1 MNTNKVFKILLTLVF
16 TFSILEM
23 PPSVL
28 AQEPIPN
35 PVIAVYPLDRQ
46 IFGWSWTPQTTIQ
59 VSAEDC
65 FSTTTSDLSG
75 NFFIQFEDSCHLQ
88 GGDTITTTD
97 GILTK
102 DYVIADLIVT
112 SADADSNTVYGTA
125 KPGSNI
131 QAWVCEE
138 NNCVNRHEIPD
149 ELGNWSANFFVPGD
163 EPTEQNTF
171 DLQPGSQGDIVLH
184 ETDGNATSVRWHVP
198 NPIIW
203 GVTASNNWISGQDWQ
218 RNGSIEI
225 SIDNPSTPENP
236 DSTTIQITDGS
247 GNFSYQS
254 QYDITVGSVVT
265 VADSKTIK
273 QVLISSFE
281 VMTIDTTADTISGI
295 GTPNANGAV
304 WGAGWW
310 EPFVVDPTGHWQIIL
325 AGRWDI
331 QPQDQGFAIEQDNDG
346 DGTQFNW
353 RLPTLMAQ
361 LVENQ
366 VRSYGW
372 RLGASVA
379 LAIDDSAIPGS
390 PDYTASKIAVPASW
404 DPSQTDILFELGE
417 AFMLGP
423 GMTVMLTDG
432 YITKSHTIT
441 GIVITDIDLEA
452 DVISGMAQPE
462 ANISVGYICDGI
474 GTCAIRRIIANGDGS
489 WSADFSIVGQESDE
503 QTLFDIS
510 PGTSSWAG
518 EQDEDGD
525 GTSMLWRV
533 PYFEASIDRPG
544 HSVTGYGWTDGSSI
558 SLTIDNPGNGTGVDY
573 TDIQVSE
580 LNEWGEDQVQFD
592 LDEFRL
598 ETGAA
603 VTLTDGVTSQTLN
616 VAFLDITNVDTDNDR
631 IYGKTDPGSTVEV
644 ESPHHARRVVVADP
658 SGNWMAD
665 FSIVGP
671 GDNEQDL
678 DDIQEGMGF
687 TTRIYTEGRN
697 STRLYWRVP
706 DYKVIAYPEEEVIA
720 ATEFW
725 PGSAVTITVDDPDN
739 GVGIDLTRTGIIDT
753 KTGGWNCQTWW
764 GFCYVLDLQ
773 EEFDVQAGQIITI
786 TDGIHTSTHVVT
798 PLAITHVDFAAS
810 TVSGSAVSFSEI
822 NLDLWP
828 SCGQRL
834 VTADASGNWSE
845 DFSIPGDEDFEQE
858 TCAFNIDE
866 LRDIIAYQEDGDG
879 ETWVG
884 WYVPTP
890 GFEVVL
896 GSNNIN
902 GWDWVMD
909 ATVTIEVDDP
919 STPLNPDYL
928 GSAVVGPASWD
939 PARPFFEMMTTGYD
953 LKPGDHVTVTDGI
966 RTKTTIVAEITTN
979 FDVISDII
987 SGITAPTVE
996 IHVISDDGPERF
1008 TYSDS
1013 SGNWSVNYS
1022 VEQDGQP
1029 VLNLVYG
1036 SAGVVAAIDDDGDRT
1051 YKGWEIP
1058 VPQCQ
1063 TGNTVTGTIFEHNGV
1078 TPIGFANIQIED
1090 YSTGEVRFVT
1100 NADSNG
1106 TFACFLPNG
1115 EYRIL
1120 ASTEGNTH
1128 TQEYYN
1134 EATDANA
1141 TSIHV
1146 TNGVQFTNVNFTITP
1161 TPAIEH
1167 FTFNLDNPLLQ
1178 DLAVRQAIAL
1188 GTDREQILYEAFL
1201 PNGIY
1206 GMISNSIV
1214 PPEHWA
1220 SAPASE
1226 LTLHPFDP
1234 VEARTI
1240 LEAAGWI
1247 DRDSDGY
1254 RENVVGDELS
1264 FVFKTNDAPSRIASA
1279 EIFRQSMEEIGI
1291 RITVNFAPI
1300 SEIVS
1305 SHDFDIV
1312 EFAWIGCIDNEPC
1325 LGEYVSNSQYNSA
1338 HYDNPAY
1345 DAAITNARTA
1355 IGDVAKLPHL
1365 IEAQSILAYD
1375 LPILSLFT
1383 RYEVSP
1389 VITPVG
1395 SNISVSPNAYL
1406 TIHFADVTQE
1416 GVTTVL
1422 PTNIAPVNLPPNF
1435 QLLGQV
1441 YDIGTSAHFTSAQ
1454 VCFMYDD
1461 AGLSPTQ
1468 EASIQLFHLEEN
1480 TWVDVTDAGYAD
1492 TNNNIV
1498 CGTVSDFSP
1507 FVILYQPEQSP
1518 FISFVVLGQEGIWI
1532 KEDSDIVS
1540 GDVGANISTNGPYL
1554 TDQSE
1559 VTIGTHVRFL
1569 NPESRV
1575 LGDTI
1580 YLKQGSQTYDVY
1592 YNEIRGQGLVLGN
1605 HYTPLDLPLVFQM
1618 PTVPEAAPGTQNFD
1632 LKKNAALTLDAGNY
1646 GKLET
1651 KKNAT
1656 ITFTGGVYHFTEWL
1670 LGDNVTVYFTAPT
1683 EIRIAGK
1690 LDIGSD
1696 AYLGPVADSDVTA
1709 HDIFIYV
1716 LGENGKNGKMGA
1728 TPKAAK
1734 FGTKNTLF
1742 AIVYAPNGTLWIR
1755 ERSTITGAFFGKWV
1769 MIGENVTLTLDSGW
1783 H

>member
-1 MNTNKVFKILLTLVF
+1 MGCQGANSETGLLWSVICFKFREGTMKIQKPFNFVMAFIVVFSISSTPTPVSAQPNDSSFAAHLPGNQVHAYNWTAGLPLTL
-16 TFSILEM
+16 
-23 PPSVL
+23 
-28 AQEPIPN
+28 
-35 PVIAVYPLDRQ
+35 
-46 IFGWSWTPQTTIQ
+46 
-59 VSAEDC
+59 
-65 FSTTTSDLSG
+65 
-75 NFFIQFEDSCHLQ
+75 
-88 GGDTITTTD
+88 
-97 GILTK
+97 
-102 DYVIADLIVT
+102 
-112 SADADSNTVYGTA
+112 
-125 KPGSNI
+125 
-131 QAWVCEE
+131 
-138 NNCVNRHEIPD
+138 
-149 ELGNWSANFFVPGD
+149 
-163 EPTEQNTF
+163 
-171 DLQPGSQGDIVLH
+171 
-184 ETDGNATSVRWHVP
+184 
-198 NPIIW
+198 
-203 GVTASNNWISGQDWQ
+203 
-218 RNGSIEI
+218 
-225 SIDNPSTPENP
+225 
-236 DSTTIQITDGS
+236 
-247 GNFSYQS
+247 
-254 QYDITVGSVVT
+254 
-265 VADSKTIK
+265 
-273 QVLISSFE
+273 
-281 VMTIDTTADTISGI
+281 TID
-295 GTPNANGAV
+295 
-304 WGAGWW
+304 
-310 EPFVVDPTGHWQIIL
+310 DPI
-325 AGRWDI
+325 
-331 QPQDQGFAIEQDNDG
+331 
-346 DGTQFNW
+346 
-353 RLPTLMAQ
+353 
-361 LVENQ
+361 
-366 VRSYGW
+366 
-372 RLGASVA
+372 
-379 LAIDDSAIPGS
+379 IPGS
-390 PDYTASKIAVPASW
+390 PDFVGTEIVPDNDLYGGTW
-404 DPSQTDILFELGE
+404 TVFELPDFE
-417 AFMLGP
+417 LMP
-423 GMTVMLTDG
+423 GQLMTITDG
-432 YITKSHTIT
+432 NITKTHVVRNVTVTSVDSYSDSISGTAEPNTEVGINAHYAPGGDYVHRNVFADSNGNWAVNLSTSGPNPGEEQTYDIISGSWGTAFQWDEDNDSTFYAWQGYVPRMDIGVSNDFICAHDWPEGSSLTMIIDDGGNGSGIDLTLHQTVSSWPDDPNEFAACFDLRGQFDIQPGDEITIT
-441 GIVITDIDLEA
+441 GGGFTKVHIARHLIITGVNVDLDTVSGTADTEA
-452 DVISGMAQPE
+452 EVKIWLHSDTNWVFRSEIAASNSTWV
-462 ANISVGYICDGI
+462 ANYAVP
-474 GTCAIRRIIANGDGS
+474 GDLPGEET
-489 WSADFSIVGQESDE
+489 I
-503 QTLFDIS
+503 FDIQS
-510 PGTSSWAG
+510 TTQGHARI
-518 EQDEDGD
+518 EDEDGD
-525 GTSMLWRV
+525 ATQENWSPSYL
-533 PYFEASIDRPG
+533 EASIDRPG
-544 HSVTGYGWTDGSSI
+544 HSIKGYGWTDGSSV
-558 SLTIDNPGNGTGVDY
+558 SLTIDNPSNGTGMDY

-580 LNEWGEDQVQFD
+580 LNEWGEYQVQFD
-592 LDEFRL
+592 LGDFRL

-603 VTLTDGVTSQTLN
+603 VTLTDGVSSQTLN
-616 VAFLDITNVDTDNDR
+616 VAYLDITDVDTDNDR
-631 IYGKTDPGSTVEV
+631 IYGKAEPGNMVEV
-644 ESPHHARRVVVADP
+644 ESPQHARRIVVADS

-665 FSIVGP
+665 FSIAGP
-671 GDNEQDL
+671 GDNEQEL

-687 TTRIYTEGRN
+687 TTRIYAEGRN

-706 DYKVIAYPEEEVIA
+706 EYKVIAYPEEEVIA

-725 PGSAVTITVDDPDN
+725 SGSTVTITVDDPVN

-753 KTGGWNCQTWW
+753 ETGGWNCQTWW
-764 GFCYVLDLQ
+764 GFCFLLDLQ
-773 EEFDVQAGQIITI
+773 KEFDVQVGQIITI
-786 TDGIHTSTHVVT
+786 TDGIHTSAHVVT
-798 PLAITHVDFAAS
+798 PLAITTVDYAAS
-810 TVSGSAVSFSEI
+810 TVSGTAGSLSEI

-828 SCGQRL
+828 SCGQRH

-845 DFSIPGDEDFEQE
+845 NFSIPGDEDFEQE
-858 TCAFNIDE
+858 TCDFSTDE

-902 GWDWVMD
+902 GWDWIMD

-939 PARPFFEMMTTGYD
+939 PDRPFFEMMTTGYD
-953 LKPGDHVTVTDGI
+953 LKPGDLVTVTDGI

-979 FDVISDII
+979 FDVISDIV
-987 SGITAPTVE
+987 SGITTPNAE
-996 IHVISDDGPERF
+996 IQVISDDGPERF

-1013 SGNWSVNYS
+1013 SGNWSVDYS

-1058 VPQCQ
+1058 VPQCPP
-1063 TGNTVTGTIFEHNGV
+1063 GNTIAGTIFEHNGV
-1078 TPIGFANIQIED
+1078 TPVGFANIQIED
-1090 YSTGEVRFVT
+1090 YSTGEVHFVT
-1100 NADSNG
+1100 TADSNG
-1106 TFACFLPNG
+1106 TFACSLPNG

-1146 TNGVQFTNVNFTITP
+1146 TNGVKFTNVNFTITP

-1234 VEARTI
+1234 IEARTI

-1254 RENVVGDELS
+1254 RENVGGDELS

-1291 RITVNFAPI
+1291 RITADFVSI
-1300 SEIVS
+1300 GEIVS
-1305 SHDFDIV
+1305 SHDFDIA
-1312 EFAWIGCIDNEPC
+1312 EFAWIGCTDNEPC

-1355 IGDVAKLPHL
+1355 IGDAAKLPHL

-1375 LPILSLFT
+1375 LPILPLFT

-1389 VITPVG
+1389 VTTPVG
-1395 SNISVSPNAYL
+1395 SNISVSPDTYL

-1441 YDIGTSAHFTSAQ
+1441 YDIGTNAHFTSAQ
-1454 VCFMYDD
+1454 VCFVYDD
-1461 AGLSPTQ
+1461 AGLSPAQ

-1554 TDQSE
+1554 TDRSE

-1592 YNEIRGQGLVLGN
+1592 YNEIRGQGLVLGD

-1618 PTVPEAAPGTQNFD
+1618 PTVPEAAPGIQNFD
-1632 LKKNAALTLDAGNY
+1632 LKKNATLTLDAGNY

-1670 LGDNVTVYFTAPT
+1670 IGDNVNVFFTTPT

-1696 AYLGPVADSDVTA
+1696 AYLGPAAGSDVAA

-1716 LGENGKNGKMGA
+1716 LGENGKNGKTGA

-1734 FGTKNTLF
+1734 FGIKNTLF
-1742 AIVYAPNGTLWIR
+1742 ANVYAPNGTLWIR

-1769 MIGENVTLTLDSGW
+1769 MIGENVTLTLDGGW
-1783 H
+1783 Q